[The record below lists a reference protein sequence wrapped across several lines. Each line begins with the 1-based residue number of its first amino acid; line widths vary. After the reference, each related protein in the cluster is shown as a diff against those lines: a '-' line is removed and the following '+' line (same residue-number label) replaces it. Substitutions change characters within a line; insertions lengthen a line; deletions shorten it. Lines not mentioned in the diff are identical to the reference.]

1 MSHHLFSKTH
11 LPFWKERIRSCR
23 SNFLEWIADYE
34 AGKKTLQSPLP
45 SFSHAKGSQQRYRI
59 CFGCRKVDTLN
70 VESKRHECDTDEE
83 RKKTVEMYKNILNEE
98 VDVELEE
105 IIEEARSSEEVKKLQ
120 EKVAKLEKEYAKLK
134 KRCDDDTDA
143 VFKSGDYR
151 DALTRILDVVA
162 GHPVAF
168 DAVNQLLEADYQEY
182 KGDYW

>member
-1 MSHHLFSKTH
+1 M
-11 LPFWKERIRSCR
+11 
-23 SNFLEWIADYE
+23 
-34 AGKKTLQSPLP
+34 
-45 SFSHAKGSQQRYRI
+45 
-59 CFGCRKVDTLN
+59 
-70 VESKRHECDTDEE
+70 
-83 RKKTVEMYKNILNEE
+83 EMYKNILNEE